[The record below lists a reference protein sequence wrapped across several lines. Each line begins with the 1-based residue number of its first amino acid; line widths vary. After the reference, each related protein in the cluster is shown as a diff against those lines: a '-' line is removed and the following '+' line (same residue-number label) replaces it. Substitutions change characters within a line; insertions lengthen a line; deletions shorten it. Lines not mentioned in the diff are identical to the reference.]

1 MTDLQLE
8 QKIELLKI
16 RLATSLEE
24 YRIKHGLTQV
34 EMGSKCNIIQGKYSR
49 IKNGKFHGI
58 TVEFLIKLNLKVD
71 TGFHLIDMKDY

>member
-1 MTDLQLE
+1 MTDLHLE
-8 QKIELLKI
+8 QKIERLKI
-16 RLATSLEE
+16 RLATNLEE

-34 EMGSKCNIIQGKYSR
+34 EMGNKCNIIQGKYSR